1 MSEEHEKNY
10 LDNGEGFRSWFFT
23 VDHKRIGVM
32 YLWAIGVFFI
42 IAAIASFLLRAEH
55 LTPGQTIVSADTY
68 NVLFTLH
75 GSMMVFLFI
84 VPGVAASFGNFLI
97 PLMIGAKDVIFPKLN
112 LYSFWLYLA
121 GALIFM
127 IALAAPADTG
137 WTFYTPYS
145 IETGANVILITFGI
159 FVLGFSSILTG
170 INFIVTM
177 HKLRAPGMTWDRLP
191 LFCWAAYATSLLQ
204 VLATPVVGITLLLL
218 IGERY
223 FGLGFFDPA
232 RGGDPVMFQHFFWFY
247 SHPAVYIMILPAMG
261 IISEIMPVFARKPTN
276 TTLLCSVQLTPYKES
291 KAN

>member
-223 FGLGFFDPA
+223 FGLGYFDHA
-232 RGGDPVMFQHFFWFY
+232 RGGDTVMFQHFF
-247 SHPAVYIMILPAMG
+247 
-261 IISEIMPVFARKPTN
+261 
-276 TTLLCSVQLTPYKES
+276 
-291 KAN
+291 

>member
-1 MSEEHEKNY
+1 MSEVNEKNY
-10 LDNGEGFRSWFFT
+10 LENGEGFASWVFT

-32 YLWAIGVFFI
+32 YLWAIAVFFI
-42 IAAIASFLLRAEH
+42 IAAIASFLVRFEH

-112 LYSFWLYLA
+112 LYRFWIYLA
-121 GALIFM
+121 GAAIFM
-127 IALAAPADTG
+127 IALAGPADTG

-145 IETGANVILITFGI
+145 IETGANVILITLGI

-218 IGERY
+218 IGENCQ
-223 FGLGFFDPA
+223 FLCNT
-232 RGGDPVMFQHFFWFY
+232 
-247 SHPAVYIMILPAMG
+247 MG
-261 IISEIMPVFARKPTN
+261 ILKMF
-276 TTLLCSVQLTPYKES
+276 
-291 KAN
+291 